1 MPRQPCP
8 PGTLPQPRSH
18 PPRTP
23 SQPRPRKPQTSPR
36 PRPCLPRT
44 LPQAD
49 EGPRPPDADS
59 HCSRSSARRA
69 CGRRRASTQE
79 RASNDARRTSVAASA
94 KRRVAISDAARVT
107 EAAASPLYLSRRATR
122 GPGKASSRHADS
134 ATSRGSRGKRR
145 GEGRGGGRGSAD
157 EPRDEGASSVAAG
170 EREFCFLFFCVFR
183 FLRLVNF
190 FRLL

>member
-1 MPRQPCP
+1 MTASAAFSR
-8 PGTLPQPRSH
+8 GLGRRDGRWSH
-18 PPRTP
+18 
-23 SQPRPRKPQTSPR
+23 
-36 PRPCLPRT
+36 
-44 LPQAD
+44 
-49 EGPRPPDADS
+49 
-59 HCSRSSARRA
+59 SSTWRA
-69 CGRRRASTQE
+69 CGRRRASTPE
-79 RASNDARRTSVAASA
+79 RASSSARRTSVAASA

-145 GEGRGGGRGSAD
+145 GEGRGEGRGGGRGSAD